1 MDGNLTI
8 SYQRAKVGVGGRSL
22 VRVPRQV
29 DPVGDGLGT
38 ALGIA
43 GGLGGGEEP
52 LSIVEFRHL
61 HSWPTSLA
69 LNRPAG
75 VRTRIWAMGCP
86 IHGRLGSDWSYKF
99 IVISSLLKPISSR
112 TDLFAQSS
120 TFFSPHN
127 PGRSAARGR
136 RAHGG
141 APAHAK
147 QPALMTGRQ
156 VSPTSMTGRRQRLHF
171 LVFLATAC
179 LFLQAVPLIDR
190 IRWVALG

>member
-1 MDGNLTI
+1 M
-8 SYQRAKVGVGGRSL
+8 GVGGRSL

-29 DPVGDGLGT
+29 DPVDDGLGT

-86 IHGRLGSDWSYKF
+86 IHGRLGSDWGYKF
-99 IVISSLLKPISSR
+99 IVISSLLKPISWR

-141 APAHAK
+141 APAHVKATGEVVVSEVGG
-147 QPALMTGRQ
+147 QHLRVVPDRLLPVRAPAHALRLARC
-156 VSPTSMTGRRQRLHF
+156 RR
-171 LVFLATAC
+171 
-179 LFLQAVPLIDR
+179 LQ
-190 IRWVALG
+190 